1 MTLKHLLV
9 AGTMLAGLALAAPA
23 LTAPAFADD
32 VTKGPHG
39 ETATP
44 GESIQL
50 SPEQIEKVK
59 AGKFTAG
66 LAWHTTSDWSNAVD
80 QGAKDEFAKL
90 GIEVV
95 ATTDAGFDAAK
106 QKNDIETILAKKPSV
121 IISLPVDPETA
132 PEVYKPALD
141 AGAKL
146 VFIDNTPKGFEYG
159 KDYVTISTADLV
171 QMGAKAG
178 EALGTALGG
187 KGTVGYI
194 FHDADF
200 YVTNQRDQSFKKTIE
215 TKFPDMKIVA
225 EQGLA
230 DPTRAEEIAQAF
242 VTKNPG
248 LDAIYVT
255 WAEPAE
261 FVLAALRNA
270 GNTHTKIVT
279 LDLSEPLAL
288 DMVKGGN
295 VVAISA
301 DEAYSIGTTAAN
313 AAALGL
319 IGEKVPPFLAAGAI
333 AITKD
338 NVKEGWNASL
348 HRDPPA
354 SLGVN

>member
-1 MTLKHLLV
+1 MSIRRLLS
-9 AGTMLAGLALAAPA
+9 AGTILAALATPA
-23 LTAPAFADD
+23 LAQD

-44 GESIQL
+44 GESITLTADQVARV
-50 SPEQIEKVK
+50 Q
-59 AGKFTAG
+59 AGNFTAG

-80 QGAKDEFAKL
+80 AGAKDEFAKL
-90 GIEVV
+90 GIPVV
-95 ATTDAGFDAAK
+95 ATTDAGFDAAR

-121 IISLPVDPETA
+121 ILSLPVDPETA
-132 PEVYKPALD
+132 PEVYRPALD
-141 AGAKL
+141 AGTKL

-159 KDYVTISTADLV
+159 KDYITISTADLV

-178 EALGTALGG
+178 EALGAQLGG

-200 YVTNQRDQSFKKTIE
+200 YVTNQRDQAFKQTIE
-215 TKFPDMKIVA
+215 TRFPDIKIVA

-242 VTKNPG
+242 VTKNPN

-270 GNTHTKIVT
+270 GNTRTRIVT

-295 VVAISA
+295 VAVISA
-301 DEAYSIGTTAAN
+301 DEAYSIGATAAR

-338 NVKEGWNASL
+338 NVKAGWNASL

>member
-1 MTLKHLLV
+1 MTLKRLLS
-9 AGTMLAGLALAAPA
+9 AGTVLAGLALGLPA
-23 LTAPAFADD
+23 HADD

-44 GESIQL
+44 GASIQL
-50 SPEQIEKVK
+50 TPAQIDKVK

-80 QGAKDEFAKL
+80 QGAKDAFATL

-132 PEVYKPALD
+132 PEVYKPALA
-141 AGAKL
+141 AGTKL

-159 KDYVTISTADLV
+159 KDYITISTADLV

-178 EALGTALGG
+178 VALGESLGG

-215 TKFPDMKIVA
+215 TQYPDMKIVA

-242 VTKNPG
+242 VTKNPN

-270 GNTHTKIVT
+270 GNAHTKIVT

-301 DEAYSIGTTAAN
+301 DEAYSIGTTAAK

-319 IGEKVPPFLAAGAI
+319 IGESVPPFLAADAI
-333 AITKD
+333 AITKT

>member
-1 MTLKHLLV
+1 MTLKALLT
-9 AGTMLAGLALAAPA
+9 AGTILAGFVLASPALADA
-23 LTAPAFADD
+23 

-44 GESIQL
+44 GSSITL
-50 SPEQIEKVK
+50 TPEQVEKVK
-59 AGKFTAG
+59 AGHYTAG

-80 QGAKDEFAKL
+80 QGAKDAFATL
-90 GIEVV
+90 GIDVV

-106 QKNDIETILAKKPSV
+106 QKSDVETMLAKKPSV

-132 PEVYKPALD
+132 PEVYKPALA
-141 AGAKL
+141 AGTKL

-159 KDYVTISTADLV
+159 KDYITISTADLV

-178 EALGTALGG
+178 DALGTALGG

-200 YVTNQRDQSFKKTIE
+200 YVTNQRDQSFKRTIE

-242 VTKNPG
+242 VTKNPN

-261 FVLAALRNA
+261 FVLASLRNA

-301 DEAYSIGTTAAN
+301 DEAYSIGTTAAK

-319 IGEKVPPFLAAGAI
+319 VGEKVPPFLAADAI

-338 NVKEGWNASL
+338 NVKDGWNASL

-354 SLGVN
+354 SLGIN